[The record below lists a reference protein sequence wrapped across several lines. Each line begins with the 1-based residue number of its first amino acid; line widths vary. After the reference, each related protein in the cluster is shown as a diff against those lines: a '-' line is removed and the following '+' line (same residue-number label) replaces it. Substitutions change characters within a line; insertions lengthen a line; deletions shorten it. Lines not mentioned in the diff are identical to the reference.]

1 METGG
6 TQTHKK
12 KITLRDIS
20 QRTGLSINT
29 VSKVL
34 NKKPYYTKEVEQKVL
49 QAIAELGYIVDLNA
63 AGLRSGSTH
72 TVAIIF
78 DDIASPFY
86 SYMTDAIAKRF
97 DAAGYDTVIFSNY
110 NRNAYVDE
118 TLLRRVLARK
128 PDGILSFLVPSPEA
142 VGLIRRHGIPFL
154 IFGRSGETYGLPSVH
169 ADTEAGGRIAAE
181 HLLARNYR
189 RTAFVGSE
197 AGIDVGEERL
207 RGYAKVLEEHGIALE
222 ETPVLY
228 IKELGYERVVQE
240 LLRANVNGIFCYN
253 DIIAFKVIGQLKKA
267 GKRAGKDYGIVGY
280 DNIQSMLELPEMITT
295 IDVGNEALAAGGA
308 VRMLGL
314 LQGKNEEFFPDG
326 GIKPFLVK
334 GPTT

>member
-6 TQTHKK
+6 KQTHK

-20 QRTGLSINT
+20 ERTGLSINT

-49 QAIAELGYIVDLNA
+49 QAISELGYIVNLNA
-63 AGLRSGSTH
+63 AGLRSGSTR

-110 NRNAYVDE
+110 GRNAYVDE
-118 TLLRRVLARK
+118 ALLRRVLVRK
-128 PDGILSFLVPSPEA
+128 PDGIMSFLEPSPET
-142 VGLIRRHGIPFL
+142 VRLIRRHGVPFL
-154 IFGRSGETYGLPSVH
+154 IFGRCGEKYGLPSVH
-169 ADTEAGGRIAAE
+169 ADTEVGGRIAAE
-181 HLLARNYR
+181 HLFERNYTH
-189 RTAFVGSE
+189 TAFVGSE
-197 AGIDVGEERL
+197 AGIGVGEDRL
-207 RGYAKVLEEHGIALE
+207 RGYAKVLEEHGIALAD
-222 ETPVLY
+222 TPVLY
-228 IKELGYERVVQE
+228 VKELGYEKVAQE
-240 LLRANVNGIFCYN
+240 LLRANVNGIFCYS
-253 DIIAFKVIGQLKKA
+253 DIIAFKVISQLKKA
-267 GKRAGKDYGIVGY
+267 GKIVGKDYGIVGY

-295 IDVGNEALAAGGA
+295 IDVGNEALAVGGA
-308 VRMLGL
+308 ARMLGL
-314 LQGKNEEFFPDG
+314 LQGNDEDVFPEG